1 MGTMRCEGR
10 GEWVV
15 VSFLSRC
22 RDSRSFVASI
32 NRWLDDP

>member
-1 MGTMRCEGR
+1 MH
-10 GEWVV
+10 EWVV

-32 NRWLDDP
+32 NRLVGQSVN